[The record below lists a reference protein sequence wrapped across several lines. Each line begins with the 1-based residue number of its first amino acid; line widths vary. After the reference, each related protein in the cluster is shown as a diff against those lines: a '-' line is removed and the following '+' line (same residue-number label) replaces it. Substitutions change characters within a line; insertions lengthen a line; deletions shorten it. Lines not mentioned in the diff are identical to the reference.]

1 MQETYMQITKQ
12 SQFEKATYCRFQ
24 LYDILEKS
32 GLWSQKKEQWLPGLG
47 EGSDELVAE
56 GIFRAEKPLCLTP
69 YGSCNVQHEEWTQG
83 SGVDFGVIW

>member
-1 MQETYMQITKQ
+1 
-12 SQFEKATYCRFQ
+12 
-24 LYDILEKS
+24 
-32 GLWSQKKEQWLPGLG
+32 
-47 EGSDELVAE
+47 LVAE